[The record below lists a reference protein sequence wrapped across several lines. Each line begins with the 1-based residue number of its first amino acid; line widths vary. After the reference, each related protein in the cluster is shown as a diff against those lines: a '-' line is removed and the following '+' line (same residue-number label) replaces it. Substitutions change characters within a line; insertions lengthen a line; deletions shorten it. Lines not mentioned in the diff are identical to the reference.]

1 MMERPHGNCY
11 WVVPG
16 KLLAGEYPGAKGG
29 GEAQAKIERHLATG
43 ITCFIDL
50 TEPGELEAY
59 EPLLGGRAMYRR
71 FSIQDLNVPKDQGEM
86 IEILDTID
94 QAVADDHT
102 VYLHCWGGV
111 GRTGTVVGCYLV
123 RHGLQG
129 SEALEQIAE
138 WWRGVAKAYR
148 IPGSPETLEQKT
160 YVRAWLIG
168 A

>member
-16 KLLAGEYPGAKGG
+16 KLLAGEYPGAKDG
-29 GEAQAKIERHLATG
+29 GEAQEKIERHLATG
-43 ITCFIDL
+43 ITYFIDL
-50 TEPGELEAY
+50 TEPGELQAY
-59 EPLLGGRAMYRR
+59 GPLLEDRAMYRR
-71 FSIQDLNVPKDQGEM
+71 FPIQDLNVPGDRGEM

-94 QAVADDHT
+94 QAVADGHT

-123 RHGLQG
+123 RHGLEG
-129 SEALEQIAE
+129 SEALGQIAA
-138 WWRGVAKAYR
+138 WWQDMAKAYR
-148 IPGSPETLEQKT
+148 FPSSPETLEQKA
-160 YVRAWLIG
+160 YVRAWPNG